1 MKIWRSLLA
10 MSMLF
15 FLLIGM
21 VNCSKKKGW
30 VAKIEGDTITLDD
43 FNVRFEYYLKS
54 KYVQQPELIPRARN
68 SMEERK
74 AALKDMINEKLILK
88 EAKKMKTHE
97 KEEVKDLIKL
107 YTQQIILN
115 AYIEENLAGDI
126 QVAEEEIDAHYDEN
140 KAEFRNMDPD
150 FARRRIKTLL
160 MMKKYD
166 AKIMEILDSL
176 KNKYRI
182 EENESAI
189 RPIISE
195 TNILPEQSGLDSGI
209 PMPQIP
215 EAKIKTPDKEQPKED
230 TSKKEESKKE
240 EEK

>member
-1 MKIWRSLLA
+1 MRIWKSLLA
-10 MSMLF
+10 MSALF
-15 FLLIGM
+15 FFLIGM
-21 VNCSKKKGW
+21 VNCSKKKAW
-30 VAKIEGDTITLDD
+30 VAKIEGETITIDD

-54 KYVQQPELIPRARN
+54 KYTQQPELIPRARN

-88 EAKKMKTHE
+88 EAKKMKIHE
-97 KEEVKDLIKL
+97 KDEVKDLIKL
-107 YTQQIILN
+107 YTHQIVLN
-115 AYIEENLAGDI
+115 AYIEQHLAGDI
-126 QVAEEEIDAHYDEN
+126 KVGEEEVSAYYNEN
-140 KAEFRNMDPD
+140 KAEFRNVDPD
-150 FARRRIKTLL
+150 FAQRKIRYIL

-166 AKIMEILDSL
+166 MKIMEILDSL

-195 TNILPEQSGLDSGI
+195 TNILQEQGDIGKGL

-215 EAKIKTPDKEQPKED
+215 GAAIKIPVKKEPAKEEP
-230 TSKKEESKKE
+230 KKEEK
-240 EEK
+240 